1 MIIKTYELHKLKSIN
16 LNMFLL
22 YGVNEGF
29 KKQVT
34 KDYFIR
40 DFDGEVQKYEEVEVL
55 NNYENFISGLLNKS
69 FFDNK
74 KLIIITRSS
83 DKILKLAKELIEKN
97 ISDTKL
103 LIDSDILEKRS
114 KLRIF
119 FEKEKNTICIPFY
132 EDDEKTLAQ
141 IANNFF
147 REKNILISTEIL
159 NLVVE
164 RCRGDRNNLYT
175 ELEKI
180 SSLMLSKKRINTEDV
195 ILLTNLAENYSI
207 SELVDNCL
215 SKNISKTNKIL
226 NENNFSSEESILILR
241 TFLSK
246 AKRLLSMSK
255 EYQSN
260 ENIDKTLASYKP
272 PIFWKDKEIVKKQI
286 LKWKVNQIEKLLYSI
301 NDIELSVKKNSMSS
315 LNIIYDFIL
324 STAQPN
330 N

>member
-40 DFDGEVQKYEEVEVL
+40 DFVGEIQKYEEMEVL

-83 DKILKLAKELIEKN
+83 DKILKLVKELIEKK
-97 ISDTKL
+97 ISDTKF

-147 REKNILISTEIL
+147 REKNISISREIL

-180 SSLMLSKKRINTEDV
+180 SLLTLSKKKIDAEDV

-215 SKNISKTNKIL
+215 SKNINKTNKIL
-226 NENNFSSEESILILR
+226 NENNFSSEECILILR

-246 AKRLLSMSK
+246 TKRLLTMRK
-255 EYQSN
+255 DYQGN
-260 ENIDKTLASYKP
+260 ENIDKTLASCKP
-272 PIFWKDKEIVKKQI
+272 PIFWKDKNIVKNQI
-286 LKWKVNQIEKLLYSI
+286 LKWKVNEIEKLLYSI
-301 NDIELSVKKNSMSS
+301 NDKELSVKKNSISS
-315 LNIIYDFIL
+315 LNIIYDFIM

>member
-40 DFDGEVQKYEEVEVL
+40 DFDGEVQKYEDVEVL

-119 FEKEKNTICIPFY
+119 FEKEKNTICIPF
-132 EDDEKTLAQ
+132 
-141 IANNFF
+141 
-147 REKNILISTEIL
+147 
-159 NLVVE
+159 
-164 RCRGDRNNLYT
+164 
-175 ELEKI
+175 
-180 SSLMLSKKRINTEDV
+180 
-195 ILLTNLAENYSI
+195 
-207 SELVDNCL
+207 
-215 SKNISKTNKIL
+215 
-226 NENNFSSEESILILR
+226 
-241 TFLSK
+241 
-246 AKRLLSMSK
+246 
-255 EYQSN
+255 
-260 ENIDKTLASYKP
+260 
-272 PIFWKDKEIVKKQI
+272 
-286 LKWKVNQIEKLLYSI
+286 
-301 NDIELSVKKNSMSS
+301 
-315 LNIIYDFIL
+315 
-324 STAQPN
+324 
-330 N
+330 